1 MKPGPDNIILPYLCK
16 ALSGKN
22 MDNPEKSRLYKF
34 LRLDSIVEH
43 LTGLLE
49 ARLELF
55 KLEAKEEIAKILAR
69 VLAAMALA
77 FLGVMIV
84 VFLSFSLA
92 VWFNAFLD
100 SSYWGYF
107 IVTGAYLLLF
117 VLLIVFKVHKRI
129 QNLLERLLIKEADLA
144 DED

>member
-1 MKPGPDNIILPYLCK
+1 
-16 ALSGKN
+16 

-49 ARLELF
+49 ARLEFF
-55 KLEAKEEIAKILAR
+55 KIEAKEEIAKILAR
-69 VLAAMALA
+69 VLAAMVLA

-92 VWFNAFLD
+92 VWFNALLE

-107 IVTGAYLLLF
+107 IVTGAYLLVF

-129 QNLLERLLIKEADLA
+129 QNLLERMLIKEADLA